1 MQATYYQYYF
11 TKGNGQKKYAVDLRP
26 FLQTYC
32 SWKTPIFKSKF
43 EHAGERLYLI
53 HTVGDQYLFL
63 HTLDN
68 EIIKKIDS
76 KNLTLGDLKAYLA
89 GDSAGFASYLNFRED
104 FFGIA
109 CKILSPRGATFAT
122 YINQVIEAL
131 NLPYKFHA
139 VALTHQMQRKD
150 ISKLSRVGKITVE
163 LQRENKLH
171 EDLVEFIS
179 GQTGQNYAEVG
190 PIEITIR
197 PKERLGNIKAILQ
210 GVSSQIGQKG
220 VTDFEARAVT
230 AVADKVID
238 VYLVGEGA
246 VRHPISGDTD
256 AKIQRDF
263 DKQMGKNVLLQEKL
277 KEMRSNANVQKTTFA
292 DLNNP
297 TKPRA

>member
-1 MQATYYQYYF
+1 MQATYYEYYF
-11 TKGNGQKKYAVDLRP
+11 TKGTGQKKFSADLRP
-26 FLQTYC
+26 FLQKYC
-32 SWKTPIFKSKF
+32 SWKTPVFKSQF

-53 HTVGDQYLFL
+53 HTLGDQYLFL

-104 FFGIA
+104 YFGIA
-109 CKILSPRGATFAT
+109 CKILSPRGATFSS
-122 YINQVIEAL
+122 YVNQVLAAL

-163 LQRENKLH
+163 LQRDNKIH

-179 GQTGQNYAEVG
+179 GKTGQSYEEVG

-197 PKERLGNIKAILQ
+197 PEKRFGNIKAILQ

-220 VTDFEARAVT
+220 VSDFEARAVT

-246 VRHPISGDTD
+246 VRHPISGATD
-256 AKIQRDF
+256 SKIQADF
-263 DKQMGKNVLLQEKL
+263 DKQMARNVLLQEKI
-277 KEMRSNANVQKTTFA
+277 KEMRSNTNVQKTTFA
-292 DLNNP
+292 DLDSP
-297 TKPRA
+297 TQPRA

>member
-11 TKGNGQKKYAVDLRP
+11 TKGNGQKKYSADLRP
-26 FLQTYC
+26 FLQKYC
-32 SWKTPIFKSKF
+32 SWKTPTFKAQF
-43 EHAGERLYLI
+43 EHAGERLYLV
-53 HTVGDQYLFL
+53 HTTGDQYLFL

-76 KNLTLGDLKAYLA
+76 KNLTLADLKSYLA

-109 CKILSPRGATFAT
+109 CKVLSPRGATFAN
-122 YINQVIEAL
+122 YINQVLEAL
-131 NLPYKFHA
+131 IIPYKFHA

-163 LQRENKLH
+163 LQRDNALH

-179 GQTGQNYAEVG
+179 GKTGQNYAEVG

-197 PKERLGNIKAILQ
+197 PEKRLGNLKAVLQ

-238 VYLVGEGA
+238 IYLVGEGA
-246 VRHPISGDTD
+246 VRHPINGDTD
-256 AKIQRDF
+256 SKIQADF
-263 DKQMGKNVLLQEKL
+263 DKQLTRNALLQEKL
-277 KEMRSNANVQKTTFA
+277 KEMRASANVQKTTIA
-292 DLNNP
+292 DLDNP

>member
-11 TKGNGQKKYAVDLRP
+11 TKGNGQKKYWVDLRP
-26 FLQTYC
+26 FLQKYC
-32 SWKTPIFKSKF
+32 SWKTPVFKSKF

-76 KNLTLGDLKAYLA
+76 KNLTLGDLKTYLA

-109 CKILSPRGATFAT
+109 CKVLSPRGATFSN

-131 NLPYKFHA
+131 KLPYKFHA

-163 LQRENKLH
+163 LQRDNQLH

-179 GQTGQNYAEVG
+179 GKTGQNYAEVG

-197 PKERLGNIKAILQ
+197 PEKRLGNIKAILQ

-263 DKQMGKNVLLQEKL
+263 DKQMSKNALLQEKL
-277 KEMRSNANVQKTTFA
+277 TEMRSNANVQKTTFA
-292 DLNNP
+292 DLDNP
-297 TKPRA
+297 TKPRT

>member
-11 TKGNGQKKYAVDLRP
+11 TKGNGQKRYSVDLRP
-26 FLQTYC
+26 FLQKYC
-32 SWKTPIFKSKF
+32 SWKTPIFKSQF

-89 GDSAGFASYLNFRED
+89 GDSAGFASYLNFRDD

-109 CKILSPRGATFAT
+109 CKILSPRGATFSS

-139 VALTHQMQRKD
+139 VALTHQMQRRD

-163 LQRENKLH
+163 LQRENQLH

-179 GQTGQNYAEVG
+179 GKTGQNYAEVG

-197 PKERLGNIKAILQ
+197 PEKRFGNIKAVLQ

-256 AKIQRDF
+256 AKIQTDF
-263 DKQMGKNVLLQEKL
+263 EKQLSRNALLQEKL
-277 KEMRSNANVQKTTFA
+277 KEMRANGNVQKTTFA
-292 DLNNP
+292 DLDSP

>member
-11 TKGNGQKKYAVDLRP
+11 TKGNGQKKYSADLRN
-26 FLQTYC
+26 FLQKYC
-32 SWKTPIFKSKF
+32 SWKIPVFKSQF
-43 EHAGERLYLI
+43 EHAGERLYLV

-63 HTLDN
+63 HTLDK

-76 KNLTLGDLKAYLA
+76 KNLTLADLKSHLA
-89 GDSAGFASYLNFRED
+89 GDSAGFASYVNFRGD

-109 CKILSPRGATFAT
+109 CKVLSPRGATFAS

-163 LQRENKLH
+163 LQRDNKLH

-190 PIEITIR
+190 PVEITIR
-197 PKERLGNIKAILQ
+197 PEKRLGNIKAILQ

-220 VTDFEARAVT
+220 VSDFEARAVT
-230 AVADKVID
+230 ALADKVID

-246 VRHPISGDTD
+246 VRHSISGDTD
-256 AKIQRDF
+256 AKIQADF
-263 DKQMGKNVLLQEKL
+263 DKQMSRNALLQEKL
-277 KEMRSNANVQKTTFA
+277 KEMRSNVNVQKTTFA
-292 DLNNP
+292 DLDSP
-297 TKPRA
+297 AKPRN

>member
-11 TKGNGQKKYAVDLRP
+11 TKGNGQKRYSVDLRP
-26 FLQTYC
+26 FLQKYC
-32 SWKTPIFKSKF
+32 SWKTPIFKSQF

-89 GDSAGFASYLNFRED
+89 GDSAGFASYLNFRDD

-109 CKILSPRGATFAT
+109 CKILSPRGATFSS

-163 LQRENKLH
+163 LQRENQLH

-179 GQTGQNYAEVG
+179 GKTGQNYAEVG

-197 PKERLGNIKAILQ
+197 PEKRFGNIKAVLQ

-256 AKIQRDF
+256 AKIQTDF
-263 DKQMGKNVLLQEKL
+263 EKQLSRNALLQEKL
-277 KEMRSNANVQKTTFA
+277 KEMRANGNVQKTTFA
-292 DLNNP
+292 DLDSP